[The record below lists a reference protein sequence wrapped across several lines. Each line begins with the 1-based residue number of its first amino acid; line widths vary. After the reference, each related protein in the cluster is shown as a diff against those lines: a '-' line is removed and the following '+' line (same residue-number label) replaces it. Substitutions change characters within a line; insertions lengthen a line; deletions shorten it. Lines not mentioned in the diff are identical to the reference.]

1 MKFTS
6 RLAIVPARIG
16 SKRIKQKNIKKIG
29 SKALIEYTLDTLKK
43 SKLFDTIHVSTDS
56 KKIEK
61 LIKKNKLDFNFMRP
75 KNLSGDK
82 IPISSVIRFVIN
94 SFKKLNKEFD
104 EVWLVYAS
112 NPFISVSHLRSA
124 YKLYNLNKGKYSIMS
139 VSNYNYP
146 IKWALSLSKKNK
158 LKPINPR
165 IKNLDNNI
173 VCEAGMF
180 VIYQKNF
187 FRKKKLIY
195 KGYKIPIWDTVDIDT
210 IDDFIMA
217 KKLLK

>member
-1 MKFTS
+1 
-6 RLAIVPARIG
+6 
-16 SKRIKQKNIKKIG
+16 
-29 SKALIEYTLDTLKK
+29 
-43 SKLFDTIHVSTDS
+43 
-56 KKIEK
+56 
-61 LIKKNKLDFNFMRP
+61 
-75 KNLSGDK
+75 
-82 IPISSVIRFVIN
+82 
-94 SFKKLNKEFD
+94 
-104 EVWLVYAS
+104 
-112 NPFISVSHLRSA
+112 
-124 YKLYNLNKGKYSIMS
+124 MS

-165 IKNLDNNI
+165 IKNLDNDV